1 MILQNKKILI
11 DGYNLELTQGTG
23 IKTYGLTL
31 IDVLQN
37 MGAQVGVL
45 VQKYRRGQARHMK
58 VRVLK
63 NLLGMDIL
71 AREINDDSIAKKKKK
86 NLNNLDK
93 TDYLIG
99 LGDVFH
105 SANILF
111 KLLNKTTTIKTHNNL
126 KFDIWHTTY
135 QIPINIKNVKRITT
149 IHDIIPMVYP
159 GTSLDKLKFF
169 RKSIQMALSDSQLI
183 FTVSENTKKDI
194 LSNFDVQHEK
204 IFVTYQPVAI
214 KPFNKMDPLFHQ
226 YLKNNGLSDGKYFLF
241 VGNIEPKKNLGRLLD
256 AYAKIDHH
264 YPLVVV
270 GKKAWLWEDEIS
282 NRSINNV
289 LFLDHISFNKL
300 RILYSGAFCFIFPS
314 LYEGFGL
321 PPLEA
326 FTCGCP
332 VITSNNS
339 SLREVC
345 GDASLYVDAYDIM
358 DIKTKIETVL
368 GDSELRKKMIKLGF
382 KRAQYFSLDNY
393 KSKIKEGYEKLID

>member
-1 MILQNKKILI
+1 MVFNNKKILI
-11 DGYNLELTQGTG
+11 DGYNLELTHGSG

-31 IDVLQN
+31 INVLQN

-45 VQKYRRGQARHMK
+45 VQNYRSIKERQLK
-58 VRVLK
+58 IRVLK
-63 NLLGMDIL
+63 NLLGMDIV
-71 AREINDDSIAKKKKK
+71 AREINDNSIAKEMTS
-86 NLNNLDK
+86 NLYK
-93 TDYLIG
+93 VDYLIG
-99 LGDVFH
+99 LKDVFH

-111 KLLNKTTTIKTHNNL
+111 KLLNKTTTIKTHNNI

-159 GTSLDKLKFF
+159 GTSLDESKFF
-169 RKSIQMALSDSQLI
+169 RNSIQMALSNSQLI
-183 FTVSENTKKDI
+183 FTVSEHTKRDI
-194 LSNFDVQHEK
+194 LSNFDIQHEN

-214 KPFNKMDPLFHQ
+214 KPFNKMDLLFDQ
-226 YLKNNGLSDGKYFLF
+226 YLKNNGLSDNKYFLF

-256 AYAKIDHH
+256 AYAKVDHH

-270 GKKAWLWEDEIS
+270 GKKAWLWENEIN
-282 NRSINNV
+282 NRPISNV
-289 LFLDHISFNKL
+289 LFLDHVSFNKL

-326 FTCGCP
+326 LTCGCP

-339 SLREVC
+339 SLPEVC
-345 GDASLYVDAYDIM
+345 GDAALYVDPYDDM
-358 DIKTKIETVL
+358 DIKVKIETVL
-368 GDSELRKKMIKLGF
+368 SDSELRKKMIKLGS
-382 KRAQYFSLDNY
+382 KRAQYFSVSNY
-393 KSKIKEGYEKLID
+393 KSKIREGYEKLEY